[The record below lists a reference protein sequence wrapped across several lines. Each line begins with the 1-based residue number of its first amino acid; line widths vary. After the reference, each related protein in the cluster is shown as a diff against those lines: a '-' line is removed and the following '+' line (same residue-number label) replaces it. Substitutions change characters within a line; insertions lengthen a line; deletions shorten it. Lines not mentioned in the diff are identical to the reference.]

1 MRKKLILFIVL
12 ITAIVAVVIYRQ
24 FLSTGPGM
32 KSREVAYEMT
42 AAELYD
48 AFDSDEAAAEQKYL
62 GQVILIEGKVS
73 NITKD
78 ESGNYAISL
87 ETTGF
92 GLVKC
97 TLENGHDIGSLTEQ
111 YRGRLQLKGE
121 CLGFLLDVQIGEA
134 IILP

>member
-1 MRKKLILFIVL
+1 MRRKLVL
-12 ITAIVAVVIYRQ
+12 LVVMISAIAAVVIYRE

-32 KSREVAYEMT
+32 KSREVAHELT
-42 AAELYD
+42 ATELYD
-48 AFDSDEAAAEQKYL
+48 AFDMDEAAAEQKYL
-62 GQVILIEGKVS
+62 GQVLAIEGKVS
-73 NITKD
+73 SITKD

-87 ETTGF
+87 ETSGF

-97 TLENGHDIGSLTEQ
+97 TLEKGYGIGSLTEQ
-111 YRGRLQLKGE
+111 YRGKLRLKGE